1 MWPKTDSCG
10 GTHTG
15 IKTEKLVRIFF
26 GFDLFFVF
34 LGNLERQTRPSLVAA
49 FNSLTCWV
57 SMDLLLL

>member
-34 LGNLERQTRPSLVAA
+34 SLVAA